1 VRVRACVRDALPAHA
16 RSVLPVRVQARADC
30 ISLYSAECMS
40 FYSALPG
47 DFCLWFLV
55 SCFWF
60 RVQGLGFVRTHV
72 LCDARREAA
81 IGHLLPEILKS
92 QRPGIIT
99 LYGSNCIMTF
109 QNFTFLA
116 DATWGLTKMA
126 PAPTRVAP
134 SICLRPR
141 TLALIKKKEVMM
153 ESG

>member
-1 VRVRACVRDALPAHA
+1 MLALLSAGTGASRVHILVLCEA
-16 RSVLPVRVQARADC
+16 RRFLVSG
-30 ISLYSAECMS
+30 
-40 FYSALPG
+40 F
-47 DFCLWFLV
+47 WFLV
-55 SCFWF
+55 SGFWF
-60 RVQGLGFVRTHV
+60 LVSGLGFVHTHV

-141 TLALIKKKEVMM
+141 TLALNKEKRLMM